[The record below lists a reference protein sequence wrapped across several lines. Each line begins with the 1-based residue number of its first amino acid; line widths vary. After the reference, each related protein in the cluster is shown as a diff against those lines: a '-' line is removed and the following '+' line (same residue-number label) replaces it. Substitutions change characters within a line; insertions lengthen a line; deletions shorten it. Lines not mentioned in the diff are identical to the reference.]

1 MTRLKEVD
9 LDENPFDFYALPGC
23 MTDPGSHSDL
33 FLDLPTDLA
42 KLCQVVQGNLLHI
55 FWAQRYGR
63 TLTEAEQQTVNVRPV
78 AEKLA
83 LMRAVDSHPLGAPR
97 PLEKRQVGN
106 CRDFTLLLTSIL
118 RYQGVPARAR
128 CGFGAYFE
136 SNRYEDH
143 WVCEYWNS
151 SRTRWVMVDSQ
162 LDELQREALGIRFDP
177 LDVPADQ
184 FITGGKA
191 WQMCR
196 TGQADPQQFG
206 IFDMHGWWFIWGD
219 LVRDFLALNKVEILP
234 WDGGWGFLN
243 HKLLDPPP
251 AEADLPFYDRI
262 AVLTLGG
269 DAAFPQVRAEYAA
282 DSRWKLP
289 PEMVPTGTR

>member
-1 MTRLKEVD
+1 MTEKL
-9 LDENPFDFYALPGC
+9 LDFYALPGC
-23 MTDPGSHSDL
+23 MTDPGSHVDL
-33 FLDLPTDLA
+33 FLGLPTDLA

-55 FWAQRYGR
+55 FWAKRYGR
-63 TLTEAEQQTVNVRPV
+63 PLTEAEQQTVNVRPI

-83 LMRAVDSHPLGAPR
+83 LMRAVDFHPLYEAR
-97 PLEKRQVGN
+97 ALENRQVGN

-118 RYQGVPARAR
+118 RCQGVPARAR

-136 SNRYEDH
+136 PNGYEDH

-151 SRTRWVMVDSQ
+151 SQSRWVMVDSQ
-162 LDELQREALGIRFDP
+162 LDALQRETLGIRFDP

-184 FITGGKA
+184 FITGGRA

-196 TGQADPQQFG
+196 AGQADPQQFG

-234 WDGGWGFLN
+234 WDGGWGYLT
-243 HKLLDPPP
+243 HRLKDPPP
-251 AEADLPFYDRI
+251 EESELPFFDHI
-262 AVLTLGG
+262 AALTLAG
-269 DAAFPQVRAEYAA
+269 DTAFSQVRTEY
-282 DSRWKLP
+282 DSDLRWHLP
-289 PEMVPTGTR
+289 KEMIPRQ